1 MPSLGYPIG
10 TSLTIGLRV
19 LPRTELVRYRL
30 GVTMHSINSL
40 RQTLGLT
47 SANQVRNRIEAIK
60 DLLIAHI
67 RRGPNNQI
75 LLTDAGAELLRRLQ
89 ELHDSGLTMTEASEI
104 LRANI
109 YKKGSTDE
117 PASHRSAQIDTKP
130 SQTDPLIATLR
141 EEVAF
146 LRQRVLRLERQL
158 YAERTADRKPLPW
171 WAALREEID
180 AP

>member
-1 MPSLGYPIG
+1 
-10 TSLTIGLRV
+10 
-19 LPRTELVRYRL
+19 
-30 GVTMHSINSL
+30 MHSINGL

-89 ELHDSGLTMTEASEI
+89 ELHDSGLTMAEASEI
-104 LRANI
+104 LRSSL
-109 YKKGSTDE
+109 YKKNITVE
-117 PASHRSAQIDTKP
+117 PVSHRIASNATKQDETAALVA
-130 SQTDPLIATLR
+130 SLR
-141 EEVAF
+141 EELTF
-146 LRQRVLRLERQL
+146 LRQRVAYLEQRLQSGGDALRE
-158 YAERTADRKPLPW
+158 PPPW
-171 WAALREEID
+171 WFALREEID

>member
-1 MPSLGYPIG
+1 
-10 TSLTIGLRV
+10 
-19 LPRTELVRYRL
+19 
-30 GVTMHSINSL
+30 MHSINSL

-89 ELHDSGLTMTEASEI
+89 ELHDSGLTMTEASDI
-104 LRANI
+104 LRSSI
-109 YKKGSTDE
+109 YNKPSTAE
-117 PASHRSAQIDTKP
+117 SVSQRPSPHDTKP
-130 SQTDPLIATLR
+130 PQTDSLVTALR
-141 EEVAF
+141 EELAL
-146 LRQRVLRLERQL
+146 LRQRVAYLEQRLQSE
-158 YAERTADRKPLPW
+158 AESGREPTPW
-171 WAALREEID
+171 WSSLREEID

>member
-1 MPSLGYPIG
+1 
-10 TSLTIGLRV
+10 
-19 LPRTELVRYRL
+19 
-30 GVTMHSINSL
+30 MHSINSL

-89 ELHDSGLTMTEASEI
+89 ELYDNGLTMTEASEV

-109 YKKGSTDE
+109 YKNSTTKKPVSRRISE
-117 PASHRSAQIDTKP
+117 NDTKP
-130 SQTDPLIATLR
+130 DQTTPLLVALR
-141 EEVAF
+141 EELAF
-146 LRQRVLRLERQL
+146 LRDRVAYLEQRLQSEG
-158 YAERTADRKPLPW
+158 ETTPKPTPW
-171 WAALREEID
+171 WLALREEID
-180 AP
+180 AS

>member
-1 MPSLGYPIG
+1 
-10 TSLTIGLRV
+10 
-19 LPRTELVRYRL
+19 
-30 GVTMHSINSL
+30 MHSISSL
-40 RQTLGLT
+40 RQSLGLT
-47 SANQVRNRIEAIK
+47 SANQVRNRIDAIK

-89 ELHDSGLTMTEASEI
+89 ELYDSGLTMTEASEI

-109 YKKGSTDE
+109 YKKETTEKPVSR
-117 PASHRSAQIDTKP
+117 RSAGNDTKP
-130 SQTDPLIATLR
+130 DQTAPLVAALR

-146 LRQRVLRLERQL
+146 LRQRVADLEQRLRSEPEAGR
-158 YAERTADRKPLPW
+158 EPSPW
-171 WAALREEID
+171 WTFLREEID

>member
-1 MPSLGYPIG
+1 
-10 TSLTIGLRV
+10 
-19 LPRTELVRYRL
+19 
-30 GVTMHSINSL
+30 MHSISSL

-89 ELHDSGLTMTEASEI
+89 ELHDNGLTMTEASEI
-104 LRANI
+104 LRSSI
-109 YKKGSTDE
+109 YRKDVREE
-117 PASHRSAQIDTKP
+117 PVSRRIPQNDTKP
-130 SQTDPLIATLR
+130 DQTIPLVAALR
-141 EEVAF
+141 DELAF
-146 LRQRVLRLERQL
+146 LRQRVAYLEQRLQSEGETPR
-158 YAERTADRKPLPW
+158 EPPPW
-171 WAALREEID
+171 WFALREEID

>member
-1 MPSLGYPIG
+1 MI
-10 TSLTIGLRV
+10 
-19 LPRTELVRYRL
+19 
-30 GVTMHSINSL
+30 MHSINGL

-89 ELHDSGLTMTEASEI
+89 ELHDSGLTMTEASDI
-104 LRANI
+104 LRSSL
-109 YKKGSTDE
+109 YKKDVIAD
-117 PASHRSAQIDTKP
+117 PVSHRISQNDAKP
-130 SQTDPLIATLR
+130 DQTAVLTAALR
-141 EEVAF
+141 EELAF
-146 LRQRVLRLERQL
+146 LRRRVAYLEQRLHSDGDALREP
-158 YAERTADRKPLPW
+158 APW
-171 WAALREEID
+171 WFALREEID

>member
-1 MPSLGYPIG
+1 
-10 TSLTIGLRV
+10 
-19 LPRTELVRYRL
+19 
-30 GVTMHSINSL
+30 MHSISSL

-104 LRANI
+104 LRASI
-109 YKKGSTDE
+109 YKKDAVEVPVSQ
-117 PASHRSAQIDTKP
+117 RSLQIDTKP
-130 SQTDPLIATLR
+130 DQTDSLIAALR

-146 LRQRVLRLERQL
+146 LRQRLLQLEEQRH
-158 YAERTADRKPLPW
+158 AERTVDRDPPPW

>member
-1 MPSLGYPIG
+1 
-10 TSLTIGLRV
+10 
-19 LPRTELVRYRL
+19 
-30 GVTMHSINSL
+30 MHSISSL
-40 RQTLGLT
+40 RQSLGLT
-47 SANQVRNRIEAIK
+47 SANQVRNRIDAIK

-109 YKKGSTDE
+109 YKKSVTDE
-117 PASHRSAQIDTKP
+117 AVSQRIAGNDTKP
-130 SQTDPLIATLR
+130 DQTSPLVAALR
-141 EEVAF
+141 EELAF
-146 LRQRVLRLERQL
+146 LRQRVADLEQRLQL
-158 YAERTADRKPLPW
+158 EPEAGRNPTPW
-171 WAALREEID
+171 WAFLREEID

>member
-1 MPSLGYPIG
+1 
-10 TSLTIGLRV
+10 
-19 LPRTELVRYRL
+19 
-30 GVTMHSINSL
+30 MHTINSL

-89 ELHDSGLTMTEASEI
+89 ELYDSGLTMTEASDI
-104 LRANI
+104 MRSSL
-109 YKKGSTDE
+109 YKMEKTTELVSQSI
-117 PASHRSAQIDTKP
+117 PQNDTKP
-130 SQTDPLIATLR
+130 DQTVPLL
-141 EEVAF
+141 
-146 LRQRVLRLERQL
+146 
-158 YAERTADRKPLPW
+158 
-171 WAALREEID
+171 AALREEIASLRRRVADLEQRLQPQAGRTREPTPWWFALRGEID

>member
-1 MPSLGYPIG
+1 
-10 TSLTIGLRV
+10 
-19 LPRTELVRYRL
+19 
-30 GVTMHSINSL
+30 MHSISSL

-89 ELHDSGLTMTEASEI
+89 ELHDSGLTMTEASEAI
-104 LRANI
+104 RSSL
-109 YKKGSTDE
+109 YKKDVMNKPVSRRISPNDAKQDE
-117 PASHRSAQIDTKP
+117 TA
-130 SQTDPLIATLR
+130 PLLAALR
-141 EEVAF
+141 DELAF
-146 LRQRVLRLERQL
+146 LRRRVAYLEQRLQSETETPHKQ
-158 YAERTADRKPLPW
+158 APW
-171 WAALREEID
+171 WFPLREEID

>member
-1 MPSLGYPIG
+1 
-10 TSLTIGLRV
+10 
-19 LPRTELVRYRL
+19 
-30 GVTMHSINSL
+30 MHSINSL

-75 LLTDAGAELLRRLQ
+75 LLTDPGTELLRRLQ

-104 LRANI
+104 LRSSI
-109 YKKGSTDE
+109 YKKDIVDKPVSQ
-117 PASHRSAQIDTKP
+117 RIVQNDTKP
-130 SQTDPLIATLR
+130 DQTASLVAELR
-141 EEVAF
+141 EELAF
-146 LRQRVLRLERQL
+146 LRRRVVYLEQRLQSEVETPREP
-158 YAERTADRKPLPW
+158 APW
-171 WAALREEID
+171 WFALREEID